1 MSERTKWQARLAQ
14 AVRDLE
20 ELEHQL
26 AEEEIPPSA
35 AQRLRNIYLEEMEEA
50 RLKLTEDAS
59 APGDGE
65 APAGPLPERPGFWN
79 TGRMMVAAILGT
91 SALALVL
98 SVGWFA
104 QPEEQTAATEEFDPS
119 RYSNE
124 TMEAVIAANADHP
137 QINGMR
143 LALAGRYFQAGDF
156 SGAFIHYRG
165 VLERNPT
172 PHEEAEA
179 LSRLGWMAWAGSGE
193 VALAVETLDRAL
205 EAVPDHPQAL
215 YFKAIV
221 LWCGAGQTTEAV
233 PLLEKARDAFPSQ
246 AAVASELAAARAG
259 EECS

>member
-26 AEEEIPPSA
+26 AEEEIPPLA
-35 AQRLRNIYLEEMEEA
+35 AQRLQNIYLEEMEEA
-50 RLKLTEDAS
+50 RLRLTEDAS
-59 APGDGE
+59 AQGNGE
-65 APAGPLPERPGFWN
+65 APAGPPRFWN
-79 TGRMMVAAILGT
+79 TGRMMVAAILGV

-143 LALAGRYFQAGDF
+143 LALAGRYFQAGTF
-156 SGAFIHYRG
+156 RG
-165 VLERNPT
+165 LSPT
-172 PHEEAEA
+172 IGGYWNAIRRRTRRR
-179 LSRLGWMAWAGSGE
+179 RL
-193 VALAVETLDRAL
+193 
-205 EAVPDHPQAL
+205 
-215 YFKAIV
+215 
-221 LWCGAGQTTEAV
+221 
-233 PLLEKARDAFPSQ
+233 
-246 AAVASELAAARAG
+246 
-259 EECS
+259 